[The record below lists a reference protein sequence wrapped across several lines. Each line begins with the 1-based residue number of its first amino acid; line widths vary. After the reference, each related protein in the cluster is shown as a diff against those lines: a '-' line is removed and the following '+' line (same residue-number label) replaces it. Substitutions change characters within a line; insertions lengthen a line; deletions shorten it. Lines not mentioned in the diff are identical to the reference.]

1 MLQIENFRQK
11 LVESLEAQKDDL
23 KKKYGTITELAELCR
38 DTQQDVDH
46 PDIRDKVLT
55 IIPEEKIADFR
66 GMNGEQL
73 TAMAESFRGQFRGV
87 DDAIMTINN
96 TNP

>member
-73 TAMAESFRGQFRGV
+73 TAMAESFCGQFRGV